1 MTEPIQSIEV
11 TNIPHIKIKDLI
23 KDMLLQ
29 SSLLAFVDFKDI
41 MLANPNFS
49 YYEVM
54 SRLVRLALEAHE
66 AVCPLYKRSRVFING
81 STYTFKD
88 NFDAFLDCKIKED
101 FVTLIP
107 KTTPYN
113 VDTSLLHTRRSWLYE
128 KPVLKNVYNLGVI
141 DIDYITNYPVRMS
154 ESPETKDFTDESA
167 IYYMDMYGAK
177 TEDAK
182 FKRQFY
188 LQVITYLKGVK
199 NNLRYPDMPME
210 LLQGIEEEYQ
220 YVSQEL
226 QEFYRKSATHGR
238 LYR

>member
-1 MTEPIQSIEV
+1 MNEPIQSIEV
-11 TNIPHIKIKDLI
+11 ENIPHIKIKDLI

-66 AVCPLYKRSRVFING
+66 AVCPLYKRSRIFING
-81 STYTFKD
+81 STYTFRD

-141 DIDYITNYPVRMS
+141 DIDYITNYPVRMK
-154 ESPETKDFTDESA
+154 ESPETKDFTDDSA

-188 LQVITYLKGVK
+188 LQVITFLKGVK